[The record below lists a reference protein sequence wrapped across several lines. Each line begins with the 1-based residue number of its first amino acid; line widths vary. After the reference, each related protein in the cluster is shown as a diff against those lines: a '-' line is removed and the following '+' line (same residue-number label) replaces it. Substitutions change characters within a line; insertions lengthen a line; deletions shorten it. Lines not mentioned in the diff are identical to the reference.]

1 MANVSTLVD
10 SVITQFAD
18 QIIIRLISQLING
31 IARFILNVLKYFNG
45 NAISTFFMLLA
56 SGVLFVI
63 RALSLND

>member
-1 MANVSTLVD
+1 MANVSALVD

-63 RALSLND
+63 LALSLND